1 MSRLFILLF
10 SVIALMGF
18 TACAQAQDT
27 KPNAEI
33 DDEWDL
39 GFGEELEQK
48 TLEAERATKELEQK
62 TLEAEQKTLEAER
75 ATKELEQKTREAEA
89 LQKLIHIGEKPTGD
103 EWDLGFGEELEAEKA
118 ETARTAAEL
127 EVEKAETARTKA
139 ELEREKRETEAASR
153 LADKAKAIL
162 DD

>member
-62 TLEAEQKTLEAER
+62 T
-75 ATKELEQKTREAEA
+75 REAEA

-118 ETARTAAEL
+118 ETART
-127 EVEKAETARTKA
+127 KA